1 MERIN
6 KTFELVM
13 LICILAVTLISF
25 VVAGVSGTRES
36 EIENVVFENDYVSF
50 SKKWVNEY
58 GISYDISSLY
68 DRDSELSVDTPLVL
82 TRDIPD
88 SGCDNGLLFHIK
100 NLVVNVYIDDTL
112 VSEMGNSGRGA
123 GLTTL
128 NSYIYLD
135 VPREAAG
142 KNIKLEIYKTEMPFG
157 SCIDNV
163 YFGSGAAIMSSSL
176 LGSSGSLVV
185 GALSVLAGILFI
197 LIGVVTRKTVD
208 NNRSY
213 IFYGLFILLMGVCF
227 ILDTVWAHLLIR
239 NSYFISVASR
249 AFLMA
254 SIPAVAVYISSNYD
268 IYHQKLLLI
277 ISVAASAMLPV
288 SLILHLTG
296 VFHIS
301 AMTPVIHIF
310 IVVAAIPLLIELI
323 YYIVRTASGKVEY
336 SRVYYIA
343 LIIFM
348 IMVMYDIL
356 RYYQSSN
363 GDSFVATRVGI
374 VVFTMAA
381 FGSALADIMY
391 MINLGL
397 KAGKIGKIAFTDANT
412 GIGNLAAFK
421 SKFDELEMKKKNYS
435 YIGIIQ
441 FDVNNLKV
449 INDSK
454 GHEAGDLLIKTA
466 ADIINA
472 SFGKIGTC
480 YRTGGDEF
488 VAITTYNHAPLV
500 CEDAIYRFENMIER
514 FNENPNKPFDL
525 RIAYGVAYFKGDDDT
540 NLSLKEVHRL
550 ADERMYNKKRELKAR
565 YARNAAEAEIR

>member
-13 LICILAVTLISF
+13 LICILAITIISF
-25 VVAGVSGTRES
+25 VVAGISGTRES
-36 EIENVVFENDYVSF
+36 EIQTFASSQNYVSF
-50 SKKWVNEY
+50 STKWVNEH
-58 GISYDISSLY
+58 GIPYDISSLY

-82 TRDIPD
+82 TRVIPE
-88 SGCDNGLLFHIK
+88 SEYDNGLFFHVK
-100 NLVVNVYIDDTL
+100 NLVVNVYINDRL
-112 VSEMGNSGRGA
+112 VSEMGSNGRVKGFV
-123 GLTTL
+123 TF
-128 NSYIYLD
+128 NNYVYVD
-135 VPREAAG
+135 VPKEAVG
-142 KNIKLEIYKTEMPFG
+142 KNIKLEIYKTDMPFG

-163 YFGSGAAIMSSSL
+163 YFGSGASITSAVL
-176 LGSSGSLVV
+176 LGSGAQLVI
-185 GALSVLAGILFI
+185 GALSVAAGLVFV

-208 NNRSY
+208 KNRSY
-213 IFYGLFILLMGVCF
+213 IFYGLFILFMGVCF
-227 ILDTVWAHLLIR
+227 ALDTVWAHLLLK
-239 NSYFISVASR
+239 NTYFIAVASR

-254 SIPAVAVYISSNYD
+254 AIPSFVMYIATNYD
-268 IYHQKLLLI
+268 IYHQKLLYVL
-277 ISVAASAMLPV
+277 SVAASALLPV
-288 SLILHLTG
+288 ALILNLTG
-296 VFHIS
+296 IFPMS

-310 IVVAAIPLLIELI
+310 IIVGSLPMLIELI

-343 LIIFM
+343 LILFM
-348 IMVMYDIL
+348 ITVLYDIL

-363 GDSFVATRVGI
+363 GDSFIATRVGI
-374 VVFTMAA
+374 IVFTIAS
-381 FGSALADIMY
+381 FGSALEDIMH
-391 MINLGL
+391 MIRLGL

-421 SKFDELEMKKKNYS
+421 SKFDELEIKKKNYS

-441 FDVNNLKV
+441 FDVNNLKI

-514 FNENPNKPFDL
+514 FNEDPDKPFDL

>member
-13 LICILAVTLISF
+13 LICILAITLISF
-25 VVAGVSGTRES
+25 IVAGVSGSRES
-36 EIENVVFENDYVSF
+36 EIETVVSSNSYTSF
-50 SKKWVNEY
+50 SKKWENEH

-82 TRDIPD
+82 TRDIPE
-88 SGCDNGLLFHIK
+88 SEYDNGLFLHVK
-100 NLVVNVYIDDTL
+100 NLIVNVYVNDKL
-112 VSEMGNSGRGA
+112 VSEMGSSGRA
-123 GLTTL
+123 GGLSTL
-128 NSYIYLD
+128 NSYIYVD
-135 VPREAAG
+135 VPKEAAG
-142 KNIKLEIYKTEMPFG
+142 KYIKLEIYKTEMPFG

-163 YFGSGAAIMSSSL
+163 YFGSGAAIMSTAL
-176 LGSSGSLVV
+176 LGSGGPLVI
-185 GALSVLAGILFI
+185 GALSVAAGLVFL
-197 LIGVVTRKTVD
+197 LIGAVTRKTVD

-227 ILDTVWAHLLIR
+227 ILDTVWAHLLIK

-254 SIPAVAVYISSNYD
+254 AIPALVMYISSNFE
-268 IYHQKLLLI
+268 IYHQKLLLVL
-277 ISVAASAMLPV
+277 SVASSVMLPAALV
-288 SLILHLTG
+288 LHLTG
-296 VFHIS
+296 VAHMS

-310 IVVAAIPLLIELI
+310 IVAGILPLLIELI
-323 YYIVRTASGKVEY
+323 YYIVRTASGKATY

-348 IMVMYDIL
+348 IMVLYDIL

-374 VVFTMAA
+374 VVFTTAA
-381 FGSALADIMY
+381 FGSALEDIMY
-391 MINLGL
+391 MIKLGL

-421 SKFDELEMKKKNYS
+421 SKFDELEIKKKNYS

-472 SFGKIGTC
+472 SFGKIGSC

-500 CEDAIYRFENMIER
+500 CEDAIYRFENMIEK
-514 FNENPNKPFDL
+514 FNANPDKPFDL